1 MAAPFHRSPS
11 ALRRIVHSRTTPASV
26 PIKDSFELLAW
37 PIQTPSSQSESSF
50 PLVSFFPLNE
60 GSALQCMGKLEA
72 DGSTT
77 LCTSGMS
84 IPYSDATIRGP
95 CILELDHGLLPN
107 DWEVTLTSFHN
118 ERAAAQCSADD
129 PWDHGISEPNKLL
142 QALFGIPYDANLG
155 GGISGARCRMCHIGL
170 PQSTGKASY
179 RIGLTPLAS
188 EAS

>member
-1 MAAPFHRSPS
+1 MPTPWK
-11 ALRRIVHSRTTPASV
+11 RRYNAISGRLKRNTV
-26 PIKDSFELLAW
+26 PHLLELKVFRELLAAADARH
-37 PIQTPSSQSESSF
+37 
-50 PLVSFFPLNE
+50 LVAFISFFPLNE
-60 GSALQCMGKLEA
+60 GSALQCMGKLQA

-77 LCTSGMS
+77 LCASGMS
-84 IPYSDATIRGP
+84 IPYSDAPIHGP
-95 CILELDHGLLPN
+95 CILELDHGLIPN

-170 PQSTGKASY
+170 PQATCKASY
-179 RIGLTPLAS
+179 RIGLTPHAS